1 MAVNNALGKV
11 LAVVVIVA
19 VVIVAIWL
27 WGPLC
32 ALAGLFIIPATSE
45 KGKALEIT
53 EKAKILATDPAVIVA
68 SQSAELR
75 KSLAD
80 SNASIV
86 IGAVEDAK
94 RLSAQLG
101 TGFPTN

>member
-11 LAVVVIVA
+11 LAVVVILA

-32 ALAGLFIIPATSE
+32 AIAGLFIVPATSE
-45 KGKALEIT
+45 KGKSLEIT
-53 EKAKILATDPAVIVA
+53 EKAKILATPPAVVVD

-75 KSLAD
+75 DALTE
-80 SNASIV
+80 SNDSIV
-86 IGAVEDAK
+86 NSAVAEAE
-94 RLSAQLG
+94 RISVHLG
-101 TGFPTN
+101 TGFPIN

>member
-32 ALAGLFIIPATSE
+32 ALAGLFIVPATSE
-45 KGKALEIT
+45 KGKSLEIT

-75 KSLAD
+75 TELAK

-86 IGAVEDAK
+86 SGAVEDAK

>member
-1 MAVNNALGKV
+1 MAANNALGKV
-11 LAVVVIVA
+11 LAVVVILA
-19 VVIVAIWL
+19 VVIVAIYL

-32 ALAGLFIIPATSE
+32 ALAGLFIVPATSQ
-45 KGKALEIT
+45 KGKELESA

-75 KSLAD
+75 TELAKSNSDIVNNAVAD
-80 SNASIV
+80 AERI
-86 IGAVEDAK
+86 
-94 RLSAQLG
+94 SAHLG

>member
-1 MAVNNALGKV
+1 MGTNSGKL
-11 LAVVVIVA
+11 LACLVIVGL
-19 VVIVAIWL
+19 VVLAIWL

-32 ALAGLFIIPATSE
+32 AFAGLFIIPATSE

-53 EKAKILATDPAVIVA
+53 EKTKILATDPAVVVA

-75 KSLAD
+75 TELEKSNRAIVESAVKLA
-80 SNASIV
+80 
-86 IGAVEDAK
+86 EH
-94 RLSAQLG
+94 LG